1 MTIAPSVDLPATRQR
16 RRRLGIFRP
25 ELTAAWVTVIL
36 LAHAVYGLL
45 LVRSAAFAT
54 IHAVA
59 TFAVALWLA
68 MTSTMRRVAFICA
81 YMAGS
86 EILWRMGHAR
96 LPWEFVKY
104 AIALVMVITLAR
116 VPRLRWD
123 WMSVF
128 YFALL
133 IPSTLLS
140 FFEQDLDFARKQ
152 VSFNLSGPLLLCI
165 ATWFFAYL
173 RPSRADLQ
181 RLAVAVLAPVA
192 SLGLIAT
199 TKAASLDDLSFTDA
213 SNFQMS
219 AGYGPNQVSTVLGF
233 GALISVLLVLL
244 VERGTRERL
253 LYSVIALLLGI
264 QSALTFSRGGL
275 FAAIGALLLA
285 SPFLVQGARNRVAML
300 AGAVML
306 VGAVE
311 FVVLPQL
318 DAFTGGALSAR
329 FQDTNPTGRD
339 ALARTELEMFVEH
352 PFFGSGPAAL
362 DEYGSL
368 LSSTHT
374 EFTRLLAQH
383 GMFGA
388 VALLMMLLLAW
399 RDLVTQES
407 SAARAIAAAF
417 VAWSFLTMLH
427 AAMRLGIT
435 PFVFGMAAAA
445 YFVTSRAS
453 PSPSRVPAPGAAQ
466 PGEGM
471 TGIAAR

>member
-1 MTIAPSVDLPATRQR
+1 MTIAPPVELPSSRPA
-16 RRRLGIFRP
+16 RRRLSILRP
-25 ELTAAWVTVIL
+25 ELTAGWVAVIL
-36 LAHAVYGLL
+36 LGHAVYGLL
-45 LVRSAAFAT
+45 LVRSAGFAT
-54 IHAVA
+54 LHAIA
-59 TFAVALWLA
+59 TFAVALWFAL
-68 MTSTMRRVAFICA
+68 TSTMRRVALVCA

-140 FFEQDLDFARKQ
+140 FFEQDFFFAREQ

-181 RLAVAVLAPVA
+181 RFAVAVLAPVV
-192 SLGLIAT
+192 SLGLIAM

-233 GALISVLLVLL
+233 GVLLSVLLVLL
-244 VERGTRERL
+244 VERGNRERL
-253 LYSVIALLLGI
+253 LYSLVALLLGV

-285 SPFLVQGARNRVAML
+285 SPFLVTGARNRVAML
-300 AGAVML
+300 VGAVMV

-311 FVVLPQL
+311 FVILPKL
-318 DAFTGGALSAR
+318 DAFTGGALSVR

-339 ALARTELEMFVEH
+339 VLVRTELDTFLEH
-352 PFFGSGPAAL
+352 PLFGTGPAAL

-368 LSSTHT
+368 MSSTHT

-383 GMFGA
+383 GIFGA
-388 VALLMMLLLAW
+388 LALLMMLLLAW

-407 SAARAIAAAF
+407 SAGRAIASAF

-445 YFVTSRAS
+445 YFVTSRTSRS
-453 PSPSRVPAPGAAQ
+453 PGTAPDRGVAQ
-466 PGEGM
+466 LGEGM
-471 TGIAAR
+471 TGIATR